1 MHTSCV
7 VMLNCY
13 LDNIVQFSLVI
24 SLQLFFSQF
33 HGPLYEY
40 LGFVTVCYYVHYF
53 EIVVSNESD
62 SCIVCQVEVLYSIF
76 APMGNLQSLTAPSA
90 LEIILSRC
98 Y

>member
-1 MHTSCV
+1 M
-7 VMLNCY
+7 
-13 LDNIVQFSLVI
+13 I

-62 SCIVCQVEVLYSIF
+62 SCIVCQVEVLCSIF
-76 APMGNLQSLTAPSA
+76 APMGNLKSLTAPSA
-90 LEIILSRC
+90 FCWKSYLVGVTSSNLARD
-98 Y
+98 